1 MELAIC
7 ITGIKHGNGGF
18 NWKKTTS
25 INGGCFI
32 AMFDYRRSFH
42 NPIPVRLRVDGMN
55 VMFQEHPLSQ
65 KLMVY
70 CNCYNAICITV
81 HHPFPHWFGC
91 HQSFLSRLVG
101 CLPQHP
107 GRSWLHRHFVQK
119 KFGRSILVWKWG
131 TPKSSSSSW
140 FIMVHHILSYS
151 NCHVA
156 VISHFRIGHDRP
168 AWQEADVAWDLRLTP
183 WSFVLG
189 DFPLDAIRIEMSQ
202 AWWEVL
208 FLPTT
213 NSFFELREFTTV
225 IVMNSLEMGYDREPP
240 NITWQKQW
248 KTPQNNPDT
257 VSGSAEI
264 GAILGFFHGWDYE
277 ANFSYGA

>member
-1 MELAIC
+1 MPSVFYNC
-7 ITGIKHGNGGF
+7 
-18 NWKKTTS
+18 S
-25 INGGCFI
+25 
-32 AMFDYRRSFH
+32 S
-42 NPIPVRLRVDGMN
+42 PIPSLIWVPSE
-55 VMFQEHPLSQ
+55 FPLEAGGVPSSTPWALLASQ
-65 KLMVY
+65 TLCPKEIRKIHLGLKMGAPLNQV
-70 CNCYNAICITV
+70 V
-81 HHPFPHWFGC
+81 HHG
-91 HQSFLSRLVG
+91 
-101 CLPQHP
+101 
-107 GRSWLHRHFVQK
+107 
-119 KFGRSILVWKWG
+119 
-131 TPKSSSSSW
+131 SSW
-140 FIMVHHILSYS
+140 FIKVHHGSSWFIIFLSYS

-183 WSFVLG
+183 WIFVLG

-225 IVMNSLEMGYDREPP
+225 IVMNSSEMGYDREPP